1 MSWHKSSPNYA
12 ESASNIIRLCVAA
25 DRQSGK
31 KTLASLHQQALAYPM
46 PPRRVRRLFEM
57 DRAPFVGF
65 TEYARLLLLCARY
78 LRRTA
83 DRLRECA
90 DRWDAEADLM
100 ELNRRQLTLWNGD
113 GAWEFSGNAGEQK
126 RAAA

>member
-1 MSWHKSSPNYA
+1 MSWQTRSPNYA
-12 ESASNIIRLCVAA
+12 ESASNVIRLCVAA
-25 DRQSGK
+25 DRQAGK
-31 KTLASLHQQALAYPM
+31 KTLASLYQQSLDYPM

-65 TEYARLLLLCARY
+65 AEYARLLLLCARY

-100 ELNRRQLTLWNGD
+100 ELKHRQLTLWGGD
-113 GAWEFSGNAGEQK
+113 GEWELTGDVRR
-126 RAAA
+126 RAQAA